1 MKAYQNAQDA
11 GSYNKDTSIK
21 FGSFLGSL
29 VGYIGQ
35 LL

>member
-21 FGSFLGSL
+21 LSPFLGSL
-29 VGYIGQ
+29 VSYIGQ